1 MISLAVM
8 EARGR
13 RWSVAGGPTVGALLA
28 LVMVACTAEMG
39 GNGGPSDTP
48 QIGLQRGGRWSVISV
63 KPPHLTGPQFN
74 LLLKGGVLSGSISSG
89 AAPGGNLHV
98 SIAEDG
104 AEGHGPLG
112 PVAMDYISTADSTT
126 AQGMWNGHRIH
137 MVFTKESVKGTVAD
151 NSDVMTRGD
160 ADSAIRARTRQRI
173 GNIANNFDPSPRNS
187 SCEYF
192 LNELASDGALTG
204 GSICSGMPQPTRLE
218 VPTMAQTWLTRPEL
232 VTLLVAVLSAPPV
245 GNAEENGPRFDN
257 NPPDA
262 PVAPVI
268 IRRR

>member
-1 MISLAVM
+1 MVGVGVLMAV
-8 EARGR
+8 
-13 RWSVAGGPTVGALLA
+13 ALG
-28 LVMVACTAEMG
+28 ACTAETG
-39 GNGGPSDTP
+39 GNGGPGETP
-48 QIGLQRGGRWSVISV
+48 QIGLQRGGRWSVLTV

-74 LLLKGGVLSGSISSG
+74 LLLKGGVLSGSISNG
-89 AAPGGNLHV
+89 TAPGGNIHV

-112 PVAMDYISTADSTT
+112 PVAMDFISTPDSTT
-126 AQGMWNGHRIH
+126 AQGMWNGHRVHI
-137 MVFTKESVKGTVAD
+137 VFTKESVKGTIAD

-160 ADSAIRARTRQRI
+160 PDAAIRARTRQRM
-173 GNIANNFDPSPRNS
+173 GNIANSFDPSPRNS

-204 GSICSGMPQPTRLE
+204 GSIRSGMPQPTRLE
-218 VPTMAQTWLTRPEL
+218 VPSMAQTWLTRPEL
-232 VTLLVAVLSAPPV
+232 VTVLVAVLSSPPV

-257 NPPDA
+257 NPPDP